1 MSQTVDTLHDAARR
15 LHERGEY
22 DLADLLRDLGVTVKA
37 CLASGSPLDGL
48 PFVESARAVA
58 QSVLSEQDAT
68 RAEGRCASSAADPN
82 TASCGE
88 VRAGLTAA
96 ECFRLAHEHTHA
108 TLNLGIDRAM
118 IARHRAAA
126 GHYLA
131 QACAMAAAQYQGVL

>member
-1 MSQTVDTLHDAARR
+1 MSQTVDTLNGAARR

-22 DLADLLRDLGVTVKA
+22 DLADLLLALGVTVKA

-48 PFVESARAVA
+48 PFVDSALAVA

-68 RAEGRCASSAADPN
+68 RAKGRCASSAADPN
-82 TASCGE
+82 TASC
-88 VRAGLTAA
+88 AGLTAA

-108 TLNLGIDRAM
+108 TLNLGLDRAM

-126 GHYLA
+126 DHYLA